1 MNHSSG
7 TLYIVSAPSGAG
19 KTSLVTALTQTDKNI
34 RVSVSHTTRA
44 KRQGE
49 EHGVNYH
56 FVGHEEFKAL
66 IAKGDFLE
74 HAEVFGNFYGTSRS
88 ALQQTLDQGIDLI
101 LEIDW
106 QGAQQVR
113 ELMPQALSIFILP
126 PSQEALR
133 ERLTG
138 RGQDSE
144 EIIEG
149 RMKEAV
155 SEMIHYAEYDYVI
168 INDDFQNALE
178 DLKAV
183 FCSNRADDSQAAARA
198 EELKLERQQK
208 RHEALLKQLVG

>member
-1 MNHSSG
+1 MNHCSG

-19 KTSLVTALTQTDKNI
+19 KTSLVTALTQADEHI

-44 KRQGE
+44 MRPGE

-56 FVGHEEFKAL
+56 FVAHEDFKAL
-66 IAKGDFLE
+66 IEKGDFLE
-74 HAEVFGNFYGTSRS
+74 HAEVFGNYYGTSRS

-113 ELMPQALSIFILP
+113 ELMPEALSIFILP
-126 PSQEALR
+126 PSQEDLR
-133 ERLTG
+133 HRLTG

-144 EIIEG
+144 AIIEG

-155 SEMIHYAEYDYVI
+155 SEMEHFAEYDYVI
-168 INDDFQNALE
+168 VNDDFATAL
-178 DLKAV
+178 DDIKAV
-183 FCSNRADDSQAAARA
+183 FRANRLLLA
-198 EELKLERQQK
+198 KQQQ
-208 RHEALLKQLVG
+208 RHGALLKQLVG